1 MTLNKTFSKTWIMF
15 LNQFFVLLYVC
26 WNFAKFRIFFWN
38 VTAQKS
44 VFFHLQFPI
53 NFLFLCMFFYDFVVF
68 LYSIKFLES
77 SPDMLSVTNL
87 SHKVVPKSSDSL
99 LDRVFFNT
107 VIDIW
112 DIAKFLSD
120 RFGWKYSVIHWNF
133 MSIL

>member
-1 MTLNKTFSKTWIMF
+1 
-15 LNQFFVLLYVC
+15 
-26 WNFAKFRIFFWN
+26 
-38 VTAQKS
+38 
-44 VFFHLQFPI
+44 
-53 NFLFLCMFFYDFVVF
+53 MFFYDFVVF
-68 LYSIKFLES
+68 LYSIKFLEL

-120 RFGWKYSVIHWNF
+120 RFG
-133 MSIL
+133 